1 MKVAIVLE
9 KGEYL
14 ENGNLYSEDGELIV
28 RCIDTIDVDMFLKK
42 REIVNLDDPEWIDD
56 FIDQINETNP
66 KWLEKFIERLHER
79 HAFPL

>member
-14 ENGNLYSEDGELIV
+14 ENGNLYSKDGKLIA
-28 RCIDTIDVDMFLKK
+28 RCIDTIDVNMILKK
-42 REIVNLDDPEWIDD
+42 REIVNLNDPKWIDD
-56 FIDQINETNP
+56 FIDQINETDP

-79 HAFPL
+79 HVFPL